1 MNKILKACLSLI
13 ILSVVTSITISVLNF
28 FNVEQSDYLLY
39 LLWINVI
46 IIFYVVLPSE
56 IDFNNL

>member
-1 MNKILKACLSLI
+1 MNKVLKACLCLI
-13 ILSVVTSITISVLNF
+13 ILSIITSVTVSVLNF

-46 IIFYVVLPSE
+46 VIFYVVLPGT
-56 IDFNNL
+56 IDFANL